1 MGIEKEKRSEWLKMA
16 ASMLLF
22 GTIGVFRRWIPV
34 SSAVLVF
41 FRGIIGSISIFIY
54 MRLTGACGLRQI
66 ERKKALSLCL
76 NGVFLGVNWIFLFE
90 AFNRTTIAK
99 ATLCYY
105 SQPMIVLILSSLLFH
120 ERMTVKKIICA
131 ALSFLGI
138 IFVSGVIPKGPSGI
152 QDRSGIL
159 FGIGAACFYAVVV
172 IMNIKIENVDGFS
185 RTFLQLSSAAL
196 LLVPYLLAANEFDR
210 LMLDGKAWALIAM
223 VGVLHTGLAYVL
235 YFGSMTHLKV
245 QTVAALSYLD
255 PITAMFVSAFVLKEP
270 LTALGVIGAVMIL
283 GASAISEINS
293 MKWMKS
299 KKNKR
304 L

>member
-1 MGIEKEKRSEWLKMA
+1 
-16 ASMLLF
+16 
-22 GTIGVFRRWIPV
+22 
-34 SSAVLVF
+34 
-41 FRGIIGSISIFIY
+41 
-54 MRLTGACGLRQI
+54 
-66 ERKKALSLCL
+66 
-76 NGVFLGVNWIFLFE
+76 
-90 AFNRTTIAK
+90 
-99 ATLCYY
+99 
-105 SQPMIVLILSSLLFH
+105 MIVLILSSLLFH